1 MHISNYFVKLLMFS
15 TKDDDFLLLYGF
27 CSATAQEPYE
37 WCQDMVPK
45 TNQSIW
51 KAILTEKEYD
61 DFQNKLTQLGIISLG
76 EKSFTSP
83 QLLKRPIVLS
93 NDGLNKEKGPIEK
106 YRKLTEFWNTNKTD
120 LFNGVI
126 QSIGAEG
133 KKLYQS
139 VKKLFN

>member
-1 MHISNYFVKLLMFS
+1 MVINHIKVEVTCMHISNYFVKLLMFS

-106 YRKLTEFWNTNKTD
+106 YRNCSFGNFYHFCQNCKKT
-120 LFNGVI
+120 LKI
-126 QSIGAEG
+126 H
-133 KKLYQS
+133 
-139 VKKLFN
+139 